1 MAATTVVVV
10 DQWPLVRM
18 GIGRALPSL
27 SFRVLEE
34 ADNPGKAKVVIRSR
48 RPALVVLGSRVG
60 GGEGAGGGG
69 GVGGSESVSLVEVA
83 KKAGARVVAMVD
95 GAARPELAALA
106 TAGADGIL
114 TAACSAADLLAAVR
128 SVMAGGRALSPEL
141 VPALAGIIPTSD
153 AAAPGEGVVQLTDRE
168 RQVLRCLVR
177 GARNE
182 EIAGELFLSTA
193 TVKTHLNHIYSK
205 LEVRGRHEATAR
217 AIQLGLVG

>member
-1 MAATTVVVV
+1 MVVRR
-10 DQWPLVRM
+10 Q
-18 GIGRALPSL
+18 
-27 SFRVLEE
+27 
-34 ADNPGKAKVVIRSR
+34 
-48 RPALVVLGSRVG
+48 RPAIAVLGSHLS
-60 GGEGAGGGG
+60 GEAT
-69 GVGGSESVSLVEVA
+69 SLVEVA
-83 KKAGARVVAMVD
+83 KRAGARVVALAE
-95 GAARPELAALA
+95 GAGRPELAALA

-114 TAACSAADLLAAVR
+114 TAACSGPELLAAVR
-128 SVMAGGRALSPEL
+128 AVLAGGRALSPEL
-141 VPALAGIIPTSD
+141 VPALAGIVVPNDS
-153 AAAPGEGVVQLTDRE
+153 AVLAGGVVQLTERE

>member
-1 MAATTVVVV
+1 
-10 DQWPLVRM
+10 M

-34 ADNPGKAKVVIRSR
+34 ADNPGKAKVVIRGR
-48 RPALVVLGSRVG
+48 RPALVVLGSH
-60 GGEGAGGGG
+60 AGTAGP
-69 GVGGSESVSLVEVA
+69 ETVSLVEVA
-83 KKAGARVVAMVD
+83 KKAGARVVVMVD
-95 GAARPELAALA
+95 GVGRPELAALA

-114 TAACSAADLLAAVR
+114 TAGCSGAELLAAVR
-128 SVMAGGRALSPEL
+128 SVVAGGRALSPEL
-141 VPALAGIIPTSD
+141 VPALAGIVPPSEG
-153 AAAPGEGVVQLTDRE
+153 AGPGEGAVQLTDRE

-193 TVKTHLNHIYSK
+193 TVKTHLNHIYAK

-217 AIQLGLVG
+217 AIQLGLVGQR